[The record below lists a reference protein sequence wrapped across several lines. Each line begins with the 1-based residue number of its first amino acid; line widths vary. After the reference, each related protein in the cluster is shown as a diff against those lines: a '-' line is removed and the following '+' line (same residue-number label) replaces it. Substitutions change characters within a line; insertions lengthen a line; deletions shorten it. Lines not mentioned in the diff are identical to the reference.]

1 MQKVITIALS
11 IVSAAV
17 IADTRV
23 GDLALTGAIDSPD
36 NIAVGRNAS
45 GRIKYSANNIV
56 VGNAAGYGASNVNT
70 SVAIGG
76 GAMSAA
82 RNCNGV
88 VAIGQDE
95 LAGVGGLSDTT
106 SINKQQLF
114 ISKPAD
120 AFCINPQKSD
130 SITNA
135 PLWYMGGTLHFNV
148 DAVEGIALGR
158 AQPATSYD
166 FYLAPDGND
175 GNDGRSYKTPKK
187 TFDGVWTAAN
197 ALDDSITNVTC
208 AVFAGMYYVDYTNVY
223 SRFTFNPPNETQLA
237 RGYKMI
243 MKKRVHFVAIDGPDK
258 TCLSAPEDNFT
269 RNTMV
274 SLGVSF
280 GYKFDRLWPGY
291 DYIEPTA
298 PDPYIYRRQTLE
310 GFTVRKF
317 SGTFG
322 GSYTKTA
329 PTFTGFDF
337 KNCIITENMIAHT
350 GFAESAVFGCRF
362 YDCEITGN
370 IFRHTGG
377 ESYCNLFHGCDFIRT
392 HLHDNE
398 LFVPEGYTG
407 QMRWGRYSVSI
418 KDSYINI
425 DVPANSTINRF
436 RPYTNLKST
445 ITGSTLA
452 YMSPD
457 GSSTITTPCYDVYT
471 NTLIVL
477 DTAITA
483 TNGAGNVSML
493 SADFRRY
500 HNPAT
505 GVAVDVASDA
515 VRMDE
520 RDDAGWKD
528 SGLNV
533 RKILRARAD
542 IRVEDGALVVYQN
555 GTPVGT
561 IPMTAVA
568 VAYASA
574 SYTPAPAQTETP
586 TETDDDDDDGAGRVM
601 IAP

>member
-1 MQKVITIALS
+1 MQKVLTIALS
-11 IVSAAV
+11 IISAAV

-23 GDLALTGAIDSPD
+23 GDLAMKDAVDSPD
-36 NIAVGRNAS
+36 NIAVGRNA
-45 GRIKYSANNIV
+45 GGQIKYSANNIV
-56 VGNAAGYGASNVNT
+56 VGNAAGYGASNVNS

-82 RNCNGV
+82 RNCDGV

-120 AFCINPQKSD
+120 AFCINPQKAD

-148 DAVEGIALGR
+148 SAVEGIALGR
-158 AQPATSYD
+158 AQLAKSYD

-175 GNDGRSYKTPKK
+175 ANDGRSYKTPKK

-197 ALDDSITNVTC
+197 ALDNSITNVTC
-208 AVFAGMYYVDYTNVY
+208 AVFAGMYYVDYTNTPARLAY
-223 SRFTFNPPNETQLA
+223 NPSASQLA
-237 RGYKMI
+237 QGYRMI
-243 MKKRVHFVAIDGPDK
+243 MKKRVHFIAIDGPAK

-269 RNTMV
+269 RDTMV

-280 GYKFDRLWPGY
+280 GDKDDYQQYGC
-291 DYIEPTA
+291 DYIEPIA
-298 PDPYIYRRQTLE
+298 PDPAVFRRQTLE

-337 KNCIITENMIAHT
+337 KNCIITENLIAHA
-350 GFAESAVFGCRF
+350 GFGEAAVFGCRF
-362 YDCEITGN
+362 FDCEITGN
-370 IFRHTGG
+370 TFVHTGG
-377 ESYCNLFHGCDFIRT
+377 DSYCVLFHGCDFYRT

-398 LFVPEGYTG
+398 ISLPEGATG
-407 QMRWGRYSVSI
+407 QMRWGKYSVNI
-418 KDSYINI
+418 EDSYINI
-425 DVPANSTINRF
+425 DMAANSTTSQF
-436 RPYTNLKST
+436 RPYTNTKSI

-452 YMSPD
+452 FMSPD
-457 GSSTITTPCYDVYT
+457 GSSTVTVAINEAYT

-477 DTAITA
+477 DTAIA
-483 TNGAGNVSML
+483 TTTGDGNVSMS

-505 GVAVDVASDA
+505 GVAVDIASDA

-542 IRVEDGALVVYQN
+542 IRVENGTLVVYQN
-555 GTPVGT
+555 GTAVGT
-561 IPMTAVA
+561 LPMNAVA
-568 VAYASA
+568 VAYASP
-574 SYTPAPAQTETP
+574 SSTPAPAQTETP
-586 TETDDDDDDGAGRVM
+586 TEMDDDGERRVM